1 MWLVA
6 TALDSIGLKAPYL
19 VLPSGQEEELGS
31 GCSLLGEKEGEPLS
45 LKAQG
50 SRHGEKKLWGRVGGP
65 PLVPLEG
72 FEVGVND
79 QEGDQNCICTFM
91 HD

>member
-6 TALDSIGLKAPYL
+6 TALDSTGLKAPYL

-31 GCSLLGEKEGEPLS
+31 EHSLLCEKEGEPLS

-50 SRHGEKKLWGRVGGP
+50 RRHGERRSCGTAKRV
-65 PLVPLEG
+65 L
-72 FEVGVND
+72 F
-79 QEGDQNCICTFM
+79 
-91 HD
+91 